1 MKYLIYLA
9 ILALILVYNGYIKP
23 DQVSEVINHSLN
35 IFHNIADN
43 IKGV

>member
-9 ILALILVYNGYIKP
+9 ILTSILIYNGYIKP
-23 DQVSEVINHSLN
+23 DQVSEIINHSLN
-35 IFHNIADN
+35 IFHNITDN